1 MRISTYLTQY
11 LVQVLSPADFMLA
24 VLTPLAAQTDDR
36 QYPPDSAQNQVQG
49 SSNFIDGSGAIF
61 SMYLERAAEEDKKMA
76 ENWKAD
82 ANGIL
87 IFVRFHS
94 SSLVHHTNP
103 MVIERPILRCCC
115 IAYLGVHSGHTT
127 EPAGRFQLLPRE
139 YLSSYN

>member
-1 MRISTYLTQY
+1 MRILTYLTQY

-61 SMYLERAAEEDKKMA
+61 SMYLERATEEDKKMA

-87 IFVRFHS
+87 IFVRFH
-94 SSLVHHTNP
+94 
-103 MVIERPILRCCC
+103 
-115 IAYLGVHSGHTT
+115 
-127 EPAGRFQLLPRE
+127 FQ
-139 YLSSYN
+139 